1 MKVLIVEDE
10 EQLSAN
16 MYEYL
21 TKNNY
26 RCEQATS
33 FEEGLEKISLYDYSC
48 ILLDL
53 NLPDGDGLRLLE
65 VIRQRKIDSG
75 VIIISARATVDEKI
89 NGLMI
94 GADDYLAKPFSL
106 PELSMRIYALLR
118 RRVSNSCNTI
128 LSNGILINTL
138 YKLVEVNGKELDL
151 TKTEYNLLV
160 FLIANKNRVISKNAI
175 AEHIS
180 GDMADMFNSHNFVYT
195 HIKNL
200 KAKLN
205 AQGIE
210 ECIKTIYGTGY
221 RWIES

>member
-10 EQLSAN
+10 QQLSEN
-16 MYEYL
+16 MYQYL
-21 TKNNY
+21 TNNDY
-26 RCEQATS
+26 RCEQAYT
-33 FEEGLEKISLYDYSC
+33 FAEGLEKICLYDYSC

-53 NLPDGDGLRLLE
+53 NLPDGDGLKLLKT
-65 VIRQRKIDSG
+65 IRERKIDSG
-75 VIIISARATVDEKI
+75 VIIISARTSVDEKI

-106 PELSMRIYALLR
+106 PELSIRIYALLR
-118 RRVSNSCNTI
+118 RRFSNSCNTI
-128 LSNGILINTL
+128 TSNGIIINTL
-138 YKLVEVNGKELDL
+138 YKSAEVNGKDLEL

-205 AQGIE
+205 LMSIE
-210 ECIKTIYGTGY
+210 ECIKTVYGTGY